1 MFKGTKASRRALL
14 ILLSLLL
21 AGMAGRVRAQ
31 TIPTPESVLG
41 HKPGD
46 DFYLANYDE
55 SIEYFK
61 RLAAASNR
69 IKLISIGKTTR
80 GLDFQIALI
89 SSPQNLAQLDKYKD
103 ISRRLALGRGL
114 TDDEAHALAREGK
127 AIVHLDGGLHSTEVA
142 GGQHTLLLAYKL
154 LSSQG
159 DPEIDAILDNEI
171 LMLWPTMNPD
181 GQNEVVAWYRKNLGT
196 PYEVSPLPDL
206 YQEYVGHD
214 NNRDGYMNNMI
225 ESQEVTRTELE
236 WDPVVFYCHHQT
248 APFPARIFIPPFKE
262 PISSNIHPLM
272 ARWLNVF
279 GVSMAAYL
287 DEHGMPGAI
296 HRVGF
301 DNWYPG
307 FLDFTHIFRNSIS
320 FFTETA
326 LYRYATPH
334 FYTVDEFPKENQA
347 LRSEIFYSSPWK
359 GGWWRLADAV
369 RYNIGASMAVLD
381 TSAKYREELLYN
393 RYQAARDN
401 IERYRKEPPFA
412 YIIPSKQ
419 HDLPTAATL
428 VEKLLINGIE
438 VHQASG
444 PFEANGR
451 QYSAGSWIVLMDQPF
466 AGLVKELFEPQHYP
480 DLRESPNGPPV
491 LPYDVAG
498 WTLPMQMGV
507 EVAAILQP
515 ISTEQ
520 RASLTR
526 LEHLVPTAG
535 AVQGTGPVYTI
546 SHHPNAAF
554 KAINEVLAAGGQIS
568 FTKAQAATPE
578 GQESGAIVIS
588 GLERSKVE
596 EIARKNSINA
606 QGITKPPEGTIAAKK
621 PRVGLYRS
629 WVPEIDEGWTR
640 WILENY
646 GFAPVTLRNGD
657 IQAGHLL
664 DRLDAIILPDE
675 SPRQILEGFAPGSI
689 SPEYAGG
696 LGETGVEALRE
707 FVAGG
712 GTLIAFNEASGMAI
726 ESLNLP
732 VTNVVAG
739 LSNEQFFCSGSL
751 LRVELHDLTL
761 PGLWGMPADTT
772 VMFERGPV
780 FEPKAGFQGTVLATY
795 LKDRNPLASGYLLHP
810 ERVESKAAAVEVF
823 QGKGRVYL
831 FGFKPQWR
839 AQSHGTYKLFF
850 NAIYDSPSLASPT
863 APRKASE
870 PASPQSENWKSVTA
884 RVHSDLAALLQQNR
898 AFFAARGQQAVD
910 ERAKLSAAAEQ
921 FEGERIAEVQDAAL
935 QLSEPAR
942 IKAAEYIRQLRRL
955 ASDLRT
961 KEFESSLGMDTLLE
975 RYQLPAL
982 EREIGPATTA
992 SN

>member
-1 MFKGTKASRRALL
+1 MRNRTLIPALL
-14 ILLSLLL
+14 VSSIICTAL
-21 AGMAGRVRAQ
+21 AAVPARAQ

-46 DFYLANYDE
+46 DFYLATYDE
-55 SIEYFK
+55 SIEYFR
-61 RLAAASNR
+61 RLAAVSNR

-80 GLDFQIALI
+80 GLDWQIALI
-89 SSPQNLAQLDKYKD
+89 STPQNLAHLDKYKD

-114 TDDEAHALAREGK
+114 TDEQAHALASEGK
-127 AIVHLDGGLHSTEVA
+127 AIVHIDGGLHSTEVA
-142 GGQHTLLLAYKL
+142 GGQHTIQLAYNL
-154 LSSQG
+154 VSSQG
-159 DPEIDAILDNEI
+159 NPEIDSILDNVI

-181 GQNEVVAWYRKNLGT
+181 GQDEVVAWYRKNLGT

-279 GVSMAAYL
+279 GVNMAAYL

-393 RYQAARDN
+393 RYQAARDS
-401 IERYRKEPPFA
+401 IQRFQKEPPFA
-412 YIIPSKQ
+412 YVIPSKQ
-419 HDLPTAATL
+419 HDLPEAATL
-428 VEKLLINGIE
+428 VDKLLINGIE
-438 VHQASG
+438 VHRATQ
-444 PFEANGR
+444 PFTANGR
-451 QYSAGSWIVLMDQPF
+451 QYPAGSWVVLMDQPF
-466 AGLVKELFEPQHYP
+466 AGLVKELLEAQHYP

-507 EVAAILQP
+507 EVAVVAQP
-515 ISTEQ
+515 ITAAQ
-520 RASLTR
+520 RASLTVIDKVKWP
-526 LEHLVPTAG
+526 EGT
-535 AVQGTGPVYTI
+535 VQGSGPVYTI
-546 SHHPNAAF
+546 SHHLNAAF
-554 KAINEVLAAGGQIS
+554 KAVNDILAAGGQVS
-568 FTKAQAATPE
+568 FSKTETTTSE
-578 GQESGAIVIS
+578 GQESGAIVVSGIS
-588 GLERSKVE
+588 RDQMIQ
-596 EIARKNSINA
+596 IAQKNSVNA
-606 QGITKPPEGTIAAKK
+606 QAIVKSPDGAIATKK

-629 WVPEIDEGWTR
+629 WLPQIDEGWTR

-664 DRLDAIILPDE
+664 ERFDAIILPDA
-675 SPRQILEGFAPGSI
+675 SSRQILDGFAAGTI

-696 LGETGVEALRE
+696 LGDTGVEALRD
-707 FVAGG
+707 FVTGG
-712 GTLIAFNEASGMAI
+712 GTLIAFNNASDMAI
-726 ESLNLP
+726 QSLNLP
-732 VTNVVAG
+732 VTNIVSG
-739 LSNEQFFCSGSL
+739 LSHDQFFCSGSL
-751 LRVELHDLTL
+751 LHVELQELSL
-761 PGLWGMPADTT
+761 PGLWGMPKEPI
-772 VMFERGPV
+772 VMFEEGPV
-780 FEPKAGFQGTVLATY
+780 FEAKAGFQGNVLATY
-795 LKDRNPLASGYLLHP
+795 PKDRNPLASGYLLHP
-810 ERVESKAAAVEVF
+810 DRIQGKAAAVEVF

-839 AQSHGTYKLFF
+839 GQSHGTYKLFF
-850 NAIYDSPSLASPT
+850 NAVYDSPSLASPS
-863 APRKASE
+863 APKKAAE
-870 PASPQSENWKSVTA
+870 PSNPRLEGWKAVIN
-884 RVHSDLAALLQQNR
+884 RIHSDLTALLEQSR
-898 AFFAARGQQAVD
+898 AFYAAKGPQAVD
-910 ERAKLSAAAEQ
+910 LRAKLSSAVDQ
-921 FEGERIAEVQDAAL
+921 FERDRISEVEDAAL
-935 QLSEPAR
+935 ALNESQRA
-942 IKAAEYIRQLRRL
+942 KATEYVRQIRHLAE
-955 ASDLRT
+955 DLKGR
-961 KEFESSLGMDTLLE
+961 EFESSATSDTLLE
-975 RYQLPAL
+975 RYRLSAI
-982 EREIGPATTA
+982 EREITSPVGS